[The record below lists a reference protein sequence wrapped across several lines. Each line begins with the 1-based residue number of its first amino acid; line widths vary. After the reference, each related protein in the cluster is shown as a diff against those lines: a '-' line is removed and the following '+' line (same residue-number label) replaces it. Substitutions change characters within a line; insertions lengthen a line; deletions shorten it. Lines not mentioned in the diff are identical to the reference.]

1 MKLLISFA
9 LLLFVVTAEAR
20 VVILSYPGTQKEE
33 ALNVLRLMQ
42 DVHHIPAD
50 FIEVVE
56 SLEPCRRM
64 SAVSSWHVCIN
75 DNGDL
80 HEVAVDISF
89 IRETLRVFL

>member
-1 MKLLISFA
+1 MKLLISLCLA
-9 LLLFVVTAEAR
+9 LTSFSASAR
-20 VVILSYPGTQKEE
+20 VVVLSYPAIQKEQ
-33 ALNVLRLMQ
+33 AQHVLQLMR
-42 DVHHIPAD
+42 DVHHIPSD

-64 SAVSSWHVCIN
+64 SAATSWHVCIN

-89 IRETLRVFL
+89 IQETLRVFL